1 VADPVGGALAPGGP
15 ALEHE
20 RGGGLVRTIV
30 DPLAQSLSASLAEGL
45 LQQRAV
51 FENDD
56 VPAEG
61 FEQRLIARPQPLA
74 DHRVEAL
81 AVIVD
86 DPPAIAQALLP
97 TLEDCLEDVAFV
109 ELGVADERDHAA
121 FRLLQTPAMGATVSL
136 PARGEQRLRPA
147 QAHRAGGKVDV
158 VRILAP

>member
-1 VADPVGGALAPGGP
+1 
-15 ALEHE
+15 
-20 RGGGLVRTIV
+20 LVRQLV
-30 DPLAQSLSASLAEGL
+30 VPWRKALSASLAEGL

-81 AVIVD
+81 AVVVD

-97 TLEDCLEDVAFV
+97 ALEDRLEDVAFI

-121 FRLLQTPAMGATVSL
+121 FGLLQTPAV
-136 PARGEQRLRPA
+136 
-147 QAHRAGGKVDV
+147 RADI
-158 VRILAP
+158 ILHE